1 MKYVLKAKLVSL
13 HHALSILDEN
23 ENVVYN
29 VESKAVSVHDKT
41 YINNADGEQVAYIY
55 AKLLSLHETHYVE
68 MADGTN
74 FEMSTELFH
83 LTKDIINI
91 DSLEW
96 QVRGDFTEHNYE
108 IVDTKSDKV
117 LASTHRR
124 WISLHNVYEIE
135 VFEEELRDKLIAVFI
150 VLEHNLRSRDITKSS
165 NSADSKK

>member
-1 MKYVLKAKLVSL
+1 MKYILKAKLVSL

-29 VESKAVSVHDKT
+29 VESKAVSVGDKT
-41 YINNADGEQVAYIY
+41 YISNADGEQIAYIY

-68 MADGTN
+68 MADGTK

-96 QVRGDFTEHNYE
+96 QIRGDFTEHNYE
-108 IVDTKSDKV
+108 IVDTKRNKV

-150 VLEHNLRSRDITKSS
+150 VLEHNLRSRETTRNSNSS
-165 NSADSKK
+165 NSKN